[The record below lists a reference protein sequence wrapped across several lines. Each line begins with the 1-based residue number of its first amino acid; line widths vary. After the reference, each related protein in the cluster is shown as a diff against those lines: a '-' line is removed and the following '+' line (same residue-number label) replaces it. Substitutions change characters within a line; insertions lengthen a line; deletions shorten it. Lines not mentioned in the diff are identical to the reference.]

1 MIHNTKTIP
10 AKSRA
15 QTQSVPETQISR
27 EQLQEH
33 WLHLRIKKST
43 LIYLQQVLDLQEA
56 SLHTQ
61 LDAGVAMALVAT
73 RARASE
79 KRGKGILA
87 EGEEF
92 FVEEL
97 RVTFLEG
104 LNQHCVETLR
114 VVLGTFAALQM
125 HFLPSL
131 LPWPSATWL
140 FTCLGLALI
149 VLLIY
154 VGCISG
160 YTLWR
165 NRRAGAPVGVGI
177 AGRLLLT
184 SIRHPRP

>member
-73 RARASE
+73 RREPRRSGGKASSL
-79 KRGKGILA
+79 KGRSSSSKSC
-87 EGEEF
+87 G
-92 FVEEL
+92 
-97 RVTFLEG
+97 
-104 LNQHCVETLR
+104 
-114 VVLGTFAALQM
+114 
-125 HFLPSL
+125 
-131 LPWPSATWL
+131 
-140 FTCLGLALI
+140 
-149 VLLIY
+149 
-154 VGCISG
+154 
-160 YTLWR
+160 
-165 NRRAGAPVGVGI
+165 
-177 AGRLLLT
+177 
-184 SIRHPRP
+184 